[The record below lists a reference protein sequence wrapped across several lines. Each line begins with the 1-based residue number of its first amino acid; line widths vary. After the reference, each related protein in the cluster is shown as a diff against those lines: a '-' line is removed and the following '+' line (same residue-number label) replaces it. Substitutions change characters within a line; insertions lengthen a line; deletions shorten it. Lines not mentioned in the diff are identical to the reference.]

1 MKKELLKGELLEF
14 TNFKED
20 LIYVWFS
27 KVGNHFCLE
36 LNCKVI
42 KATKTFKPIQDKLK
56 LLGVYEYPYNVL

>member
-27 KVGNHFCLE
+27 KITLQFNSR
-36 LNCKVI
+36 
-42 KATKTFKPIQDKLK
+42 
-56 LLGVYEYPYNVL
+56 